1 MDEKQIYNNELNTQQ
16 FNSSSQNIIL
26 NMLSPISN
34 YIKPYI
40 IFHYLL
46 LIIIIIFLILIYK
59 QKLYN

>member
-26 NMLSPISN
+26 
-34 YIKPYI
+34 
-40 IFHYLL
+40 
-46 LIIIIIFLILIYK
+46 ILIYK